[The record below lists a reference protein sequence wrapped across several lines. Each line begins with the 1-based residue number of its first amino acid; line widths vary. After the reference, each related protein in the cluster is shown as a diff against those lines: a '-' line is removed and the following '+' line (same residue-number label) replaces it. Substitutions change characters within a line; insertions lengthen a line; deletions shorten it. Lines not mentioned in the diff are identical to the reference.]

1 MTFRRVLFL
10 LVGSTSLLL
19 VSDRALAQA
28 SSERVSSERGSSE
41 NLVRTESST
50 GEAAAVNDTE
60 EIGTEE
66 SGEFVMDGRHGRE
79 LSVHQYN
86 PKSQL
91 KLSVT
96 NLDHAKFPVV
106 DVHSHF
112 FYRLRMNREALEDFV
127 ATMDR
132 NRIAVCVSLDGKLGA
147 QFQEQK
153 DYLWK
158 EHRDRF
164 VLYANVDWRGDGST
178 DDPSTW
184 ACQRPGFAERTAEQ
198 LREAVELGASGLKLF
213 KRFGLGYRNRDGSL
227 IEIDDS
233 RWDPIW
239 AACGELEIPIIIHTA
254 DPAAFFDPVNER
266 NERWEELSRHP
277 DWSFHGKEHPSRE
290 ELFAARN
297 RMIAKHPKTQFIGA
311 HIANSPEDLSL
322 VSAWMDRY
330 PNLWVEPAS
339 RINELGRQPRAARE
353 FLIRYQD
360 RLLFGTDG
368 PWPEQ
373 RLRYYWRFFETDD
386 EAFPYSEKEPP
397 PQGLWQIDGVN
408 LPPKVLRKLYYEN
421 AVKLI
426 PGVRER
432 VEAFAK
438 QHSLD

>member
-1 MTFRRVLFL
+1 MTLRRLLLLFAW
-10 LVGSTSLLL
+10 VGASLLMQAATAQKPSEL
-19 VSDRALAQA
+19 HAVVKTRGSMKPIQKSRDDRATSVESHQA
-28 SSERVSSERGSSE
+28 DETP
-41 NLVRTESST
+41 L
-50 GEAAAVNDTE
+50 
-60 EIGTEE
+60 
-66 SGEFVMDGRHGRE
+66 DGRDGRD
-79 LSVHQYN
+79 LSVHHYN

-91 KLSVT
+91 KTKVT
-96 NLDHAKFPVV
+96 DVKHAAFPVV
-106 DVHSHF
+106 NVHTHF
-112 FYRLRMNREALEDFV
+112 FYRLRLNRDALEDFV
-127 ATMDR
+127 GAMDR
-132 NRIAVCVSLDGKLGA
+132 NHIAVCVSLDGKLGT

-158 EHRDRF
+158 EHRGRF
-164 VLYANVDWRGDGST
+164 VLYANIDWRGDGAS
-178 DDPSTW
+178 DDPATW
-184 ACQRPGFAERTAEQ
+184 ACYRPGFAERTVEQ
-198 LREAVELGASGLKLF
+198 LREAVEQGASGLKLF
-213 KRFGLGYRNRDGSL
+213 KRFGLGYRYPDGSL
-227 IEIDDS
+227 MKIDDP

-239 AACGELEIPIIIHTA
+239 AACGELQIPIIIHTA
-254 DPAAFFDPVNER
+254 DPAAFFDPIDER

-277 DWSFHGKEHPSRE
+277 DWSFHGDEFPSRE

-297 RMIAKHPKTQFIGA
+297 RMIAKHPNTQFIGA
-311 HIANSPEDLSL
+311 HIANNPEDLAT
-322 VSAWMDRY
+322 VSEWMDQY
-330 PNLWVEPAS
+330 PNLWLEPAS